1 MSTIK
6 KYCLVFLLLFSPFS
20 LAIGIGTITMHS
32 VLGEQL
38 LAEVALINA
47 AHLSEQDILIQV
59 ASPDEHQARQIP
71 YHHFSHHLKFTLLR
85 NTNEQTIVLITSKQ
99 TLNEPYLHFLLQLST
114 PDKRL
119 LKEITLLTALPTP

>member
-38 LAEVALINA
+38 LTEVALINA
-47 AHLSEQDILIQV
+47 AHLSE
-59 ASPDEHQARQIP
+59 
-71 YHHFSHHLKFTLLR
+71 
-85 NTNEQTIVLITSKQ
+85 
-99 TLNEPYLHFLLQLST
+99 
-114 PDKRL
+114 
-119 LKEITLLTALPTP
+119 